1 MFLLLHVELVGALL
15 LYCSLM
21 RMSRGGSLRG
31 QADGRGGGVQKAVR
45 AFLLPIVAADEA
57 SVSGFISA

>member
-1 MFLLLHVELVGALL
+1 M
-15 LYCSLM
+15 
-21 RMSRGGSLRG
+21 GG
-31 QADGRGGGVQKAVR
+31 GGGVQKAVR